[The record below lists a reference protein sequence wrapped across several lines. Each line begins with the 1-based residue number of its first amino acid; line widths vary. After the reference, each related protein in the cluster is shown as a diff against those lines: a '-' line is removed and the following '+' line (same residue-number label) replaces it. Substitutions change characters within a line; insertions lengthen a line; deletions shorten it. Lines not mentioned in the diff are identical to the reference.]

1 MKSEKLNNFRVE
13 YKIWLDD
20 ATGEGILGEGKI
32 ALLKQIEKTNS
43 LVAAANELKVSYRK
57 AWGDI
62 KNAEKLLGI
71 QLIDRKRGGDC
82 GGTST
87 LTDDAKKIVEAWDK
101 LHEKVDL
108 AVEDIIVEF
117 KKFIKNK

>member
-1 MKSEKLNNFRVE
+1 MKSHKLNNFRVE

-32 ALLKQIEKTNS
+32 ALLKHIEKTNS
-43 LVAAANELKVSYRK
+43 LVAAASELKVSYRK

-62 KNAEKLLGI
+62 KNAESLLGI

-87 LTDDAKKIVEAWDK
+87 LTDEAKKIVEAWDK
-101 LHEKVDL
+101 LHQKVDI